1 MKKVLIADKLSSE
14 AEKVFTANN
23 IGFEKKVG
31 LSEDELCSIVEQYHA
46 IVVRSATKITK
57 K

>member
-1 MKKVLIADKLSSE
+1 MKKVLIADKLSNE

-31 LSEDELCSIVEQYHA
+31 LSEDELCVLLNSIMQLL
-46 IVVRSATKITK
+46 
-57 K
+57 